1 MEKDLKEI
9 INETKNKLV
18 LLKMKDILLK
28 EYQKSYYNNGANIS
42 EIIDLGSYNVLNNDT
57 ERIDRINNMAVYN
70 NGFVV
75 FNNFE
80 RSIKR
85 FSR

>member
-1 MEKDLKEI
+1 
-9 INETKNKLV
+9 
-18 LLKMKDILLK
+18 MKDILLK